1 MGAAVDR
8 IAQLCEQ
15 GETLGQLALLA
26 RRRSP
31 QEVADLNAHLE
42 TAEFERCLATVEA
55 IIHTERT
62 LGRKLFLPRIARE
75 LGVPPDIAL
84 MVVTQFGVS
93 VADVRM

>member
-1 MGAAVDR
+1 
-8 IAQLCEQ
+8 
-15 GETLGQLALLA
+15 
-26 RRRSP
+26 
-31 QEVADLNAHLE
+31 VADLNAHLE

-75 LGVPPDIAL
+75 LGVPEDIAL
-84 MVVTQFGVS
+84 MVLDQFGVS